1 MTNKDLSQPQRQRTS
16 VAIQGL
22 DRSTPDDIVTDGK
35 CQELHN
41 LRFKDNAWRP
51 VHPHKVKYYFRRMP
65 HLVTQ
70 LYSHPATGSG
80 KFIVRSVKNM
90 LPWDEGYYLVDVNGN
105 SSEIAS
111 FTSPHSISHFG
122 NVLMLEGGSSSS
134 YFLWKDNSYIP
145 FSVPAYALTS
155 IVDEGFSSRSPELV
169 QQNTTDVGGGWV
181 SAADLD
187 MDDITGGLYR
197 ASWFPIFNYTQGYSC
212 ISQTE
217 TGWTGEALIFTT
229 FRMHDGTSLSPS
241 PLHLVK
247 SNGAYKESSTYSR
260 KIGRGVNPKEFY
272 ERWTKGESTDDLDQ
286 YLYIQFS
293 LPNKVDATVE
303 NRGVPLA
310 DPSLRMCTPTLRIR
324 IPATSD
330 VRSMESIALWGTR
343 ILPIYHE
350 EQRIVNGLD
359 NYRVAQVKAS
369 NSFVDYYADNDLANQ
384 QFYLLK
390 EIDLSNLKK
399 EKAIHPETLQEYE
412 TGYLYTD
419 VILTYSLFNNAIQAE
434 KYSPLNNTHSV
445 HGKASLDYNNRLHL
459 ADLRYSLSEGYHISD
474 SDIGNTDEP
483 NIPFYEWVEVHIDNA
498 VYTPVSLSYKY
509 GRALKDGT
517 PFSRIVSYPDFRAR
531 KFGVEEHFIV
541 SLREAPANNFAWHHE
556 PHTTAEKFPPISLN
570 EGIIFPDDLAD
581 NRIVLQPNKISV
593 SAPNNPFSFPF
604 ENSYVAGSSNN
615 HIVALQS
622 GAIET
627 HEMKVGEL
635 PLYVFTEEGIFALIA
650 GQNTLYSSVVAINY
664 DKIINPNTL
673 AINGAIVYITEK
685 GVHLLTS
692 QGSQIISS
700 PIHGEDGMPDL
711 EFLKSC
717 KILYPKQYNEFALYN
732 DSGLYPSAFIFNL
745 DTGYWSTRTLT
756 GRKLNTDELYY
767 DTKIY
772 DLGDED
778 ETKFLPV
785 AIQTRPIKL
794 GNVELKRLETI
805 IPRFQVGNS
814 HPLAS
819 MSIDGSID
827 GSTYMRLR
835 AIQPMEF
842 YSRLNPFVIRRTP
855 FSAKY
860 FKLYLDFT
868 PIEGEDYAPSI
879 TNIDFEWYARFVRRM
894 R

>member
-51 VHPHKVKYYFRRMP
+51 VHPHKVKYSFRSALP
-65 HLVTQ
+65 LVTQ
-70 LYSHPATGSG
+70 LYNHPATGSG
-80 KFIVRSVKNM
+80 KFIVRSVKSM
-90 LPWDEGYYLVDVNGN
+90 VPWDERYYLVDVNGN
-105 SSEIAS
+105 SNEIAS
-111 FTSPHSISHFG
+111 FSSPHSISHFG
-122 NVLMLEGGSSSS
+122 NVLMFTGGNNIS
-134 YFLWKDNSYIP
+134 YFYLKNGEYIP
-145 FSVPAYALTS
+145 FAMPEPPRIKSINKKLYPIRPWKFSQGYGWIDFPKDGADVSLDTYMRVAWPIADMITGAPKIPITPDASYEDAINSWHGEVAFFAAYEMADGTIIAPSLMSIIASENDVPNNTRAVTSNTYGGDSKLLAIEHSGPPSGDATFWVDSAMHFVIGEAQYFLPAGINTEMITNIVCFCTRINSIFDYGKIIPSEQSYSGISLAYANNAL
-155 IVDEGFSSRSPELV
+155 P
-169 QQNTTDVGGGWV
+169 
-181 SAADLD
+181 
-187 MDDITGGLYR
+187 
-197 ASWFPIFNYTQGYSC
+197 TQ
-212 ISQTE
+212 
-217 TGWTGEALIFTT
+217 
-229 FRMHDGTSLSPS
+229 P
-241 PLHLVK
+241 
-247 SNGAYKESSTYSR
+247 
-260 KIGRGVNPKEFY
+260 
-272 ERWTKGESTDDLDQ
+272 
-286 YLYIQFS
+286 
-293 LPNKVDATVE
+293 
-303 NRGVPLA
+303 
-310 DPSLRMCTPTLRIR
+310 
-324 IPATSD
+324 
-330 VRSMESIALWGTR
+330 
-343 ILPIYHE
+343 
-350 EQRIVNGLD
+350 
-359 NYRVAQVKAS
+359 
-369 NSFVDYYADNDLANQ
+369 
-384 QFYLLK
+384 FYLLASK
-390 EIDLSNLKK
+390 PLSASSTFAVFNLNAKNLVNIDSNRVY
-399 EKAIHPETLQEYE
+399 EPNNNIH
-412 TGYLYTD
+412 
-419 VILTYSLFNNAIQAE
+419 LTFGN
-434 KYSPLNNTHSV
+434 V
-445 HGKASLDYNNRLHL
+445 SLDYNNRLHL
-459 ADLRYSLSEGYHISD
+459 ADITTKLFEGYNAENFISPTSVEELKEYTIAASLEINNVLHYPKRIDTLD
-474 SDIGNTDEP
+474 S
-483 NIPFYEWVEVHIDNA
+483 IPA
-498 VYTPVSLSYKY
+498 SPRPTP
-509 GRALKDGT
+509 
-517 PFSRIVSYPDFRAR
+517 RIITYPDFRA
-531 KFGVEEHFIV
+531 KQFFIQHSEDITSAFDLTPAAANNIAYYLPTPTSALKYPEVSFGAELGAFFFPDSNSFAQTNNLIV
-541 SLREAPANNFAWHHE
+541 S
-556 PHTTAEKFPPISLN
+556 S
-570 EGIIFPDDLAD
+570 
-581 NRIVLQPNKISV
+581 
-593 SAPNNPFSFPF
+593 PNNPFSFPY
-604 ENSYVAGSSNN
+604 ENSYSFGSSNN
-615 HIVALQS
+615 RILAMQS

-711 EFLKSC
+711 AFLKSC

-732 DSGLYPSAFIFNL
+732 DNGLYPSAFIFNL

-756 GRKLNTDELYY
+756 GKKLNTDELYN
-767 DTKIY
+767 DNKIY

-785 AIQTRPIKL
+785 SIQTRPIKL

-835 AIQPMEF
+835 TIQPMEF

-860 FKLYLDFT
+860 FKLRMDIT